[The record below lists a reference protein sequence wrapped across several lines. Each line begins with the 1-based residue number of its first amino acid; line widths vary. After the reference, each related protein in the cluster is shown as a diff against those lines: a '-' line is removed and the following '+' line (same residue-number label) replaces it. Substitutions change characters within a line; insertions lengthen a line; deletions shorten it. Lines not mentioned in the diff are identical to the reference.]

1 MSPLASLIT
10 GGTLLAG
17 PAGANPS
24 RSDDGDSVSVTLDGG
39 GEPSLLLPLL
49 VLAAI
54 VVAVGIAVWWWRHL
68 GGWSPAEMTLALQTT
83 GRDVDR
89 VGESVRGLS
98 PDSPA
103 VVAYRRAAALP
114 PTVLRRDELSVVQA
128 HLAEA
133 RSALR
138 SVEGV

>member
-1 MSPLASLIT
+1 MRVSPLASLIT

-24 RSDDGDSVSVTLDGG
+24 RSDDTVVNLDGG
-39 GEPSLLLPLL
+39 GEPSLLVPLL
-49 VLAAI
+49 VFAVVI
-54 VVAVGIAVWWWRHL
+54 VVIAAAVWGWRRF

-89 VGESVRGLS
+89 VGEAVRGLS

-103 VVAYRRAAALP
+103 VVAYRRAAALL

-128 HLAEA
+128 DLAEA